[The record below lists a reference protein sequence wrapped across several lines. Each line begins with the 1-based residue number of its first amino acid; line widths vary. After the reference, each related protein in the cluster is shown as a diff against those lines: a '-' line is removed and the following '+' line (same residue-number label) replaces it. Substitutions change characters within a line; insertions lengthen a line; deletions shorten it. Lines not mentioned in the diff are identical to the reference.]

1 MPDAHHQ
8 TQPRP
13 RPLTRVVTNYAL
25 ALSKS
30 LTEGSGDHGDIKR
43 WNPDLGTIAGHE
55 FEGSSTAV
63 DGKPEPPSTM
73 HGRNSQAQP
82 EKMADT
88 DANPNN
94 RDEIGWRKFVKYFTP
109 SWFTV
114 TMGTGI
120 VSVLLNQFP
129 YKARWLYWLS
139 VIVFVLN
146 LALFVLFVGLTVLR
160 FVLWPCTRRIA
171 NKPTQALYLST
182 IPTTMSVLV
191 NMMVFVCV
199 PAWGEWVVYTAW
211 GLWMAD
217 AVMSLVCA
225 LWLPFLMIKRTD
237 ETPLSAYTALQLFPI
252 IATVVASASAAVVAN
267 VLPRPEQALAT
278 LIMGY
283 VLWGLGLPSA
293 LFIMVVYFQR
303 LAIHK
308 LPPREVIVSCF
319 MPIGPLGMGGFAIA
333 KLGNVAMRIFP
344 LTKTIHPLAGDLAYN
359 LGILLCLVMWGFTLL
374 WLFLAVASIH
384 HCKHFP
390 FNMGWWGFTFP
401 IGTFALSSNALAQE
415 IPSRFFR
422 VIESITSVC
431 VFVLWIV
438 VVSATLRDLITG
450 GKKLFNAPPSLP
462 STDNQ
467 KLGKLDNVAGDKTV

>member
-1 MPDAHHQ
+1 
-8 TQPRP
+8 
-13 RPLTRVVTNYAL
+13 
-25 ALSKS
+25 
-30 LTEGSGDHGDIKR
+30 
-43 WNPDLGTIAGHE
+43 
-55 FEGSSTAV
+55 
-63 DGKPEPPSTM
+63 
-73 HGRNSQAQP
+73 
-82 EKMADT
+82 
-88 DANPNN
+88 
-94 RDEIGWRKFVKYFTP
+94 
-109 SWFTV
+109 
-114 TMGTGI
+114 MGTGI

-146 LALFVLFVGLTVLR
+146 LTLFVLFVGLSILR
-160 FVLWPCTRRIA
+160 FALWPRTRRITA

-182 IPTTMSVLV
+182 IPTTMSILI

-225 LWLPFLMIKRTD
+225 LWLPFLLIKRTD

-267 VLPRPEQALAT
+267 VIPHPEQALAT
-278 LIMGY
+278 LIIGY

-422 VIESITSVC
+422 VIGSITSVC

-450 GKKLFNAPPSLP
+450 GKKLFNAPPSV
-462 STDNQ
+462 THIDDRTME
-467 KLGKLDNVAGDKTV
+467 KLDNEAGHRSV

>member
-1 MPDAHHQ
+1 M
-8 TQPRP
+8 
-13 RPLTRVVTNYAL
+13 
-25 ALSKS
+25 
-30 LTEGSGDHGDIKR
+30 
-43 WNPDLGTIAGHE
+43 DLGPVI
-55 FEGSSTAV
+55 
-63 DGKPEPPSTM
+63 PPPSTI
-73 HGRNSQAQP
+73 HDRPPQAQP
-82 EKMADT
+82 KHMADA
-88 DANPNN
+88 DAHTVSND
-94 RDEIGWRKFVKYFTP
+94 RDETGWRKFVKYFTP

-120 VSVLLNQFP
+120 VSILLNQFP
-129 YKARWLYWLS
+129 YKARWLYCLS

-146 LALFVLFVGLTVLR
+146 FALFMLFVGLSILR
-160 FVLWPCTRRIA
+160 FAMWPCTRRITA

-182 IPTTMSVLV
+182 IPTTMSTLI

-217 AVMSLVCA
+217 AVMSLICA
-225 LWLPFLMIKRTD
+225 LWLPFLLIKRTN
-237 ETPLSAYTALQLFPI
+237 ETPLSGYTALQLFPI
-252 IATVVASASAAVVAN
+252 IATVVASASAGVVAN
-267 VLPRPEQALAT
+267 VIPRPEQALAT
-278 LIMGY
+278 VIVGY
-283 VLWGLGLPSA
+283 VLWGLGVPSA

-319 MPIGPLGMGGFAIA
+319 MPIGPLGMGGFAIS
-333 KLGNVAMRIFP
+333 KLGNVAMRIFA
-344 LTKTIHPLAGDLAYN
+344 LTKTIHPLAGDLAYS
-359 LGILLCLVMWGFTLL
+359 LGILLCLIMWGFTLL

-422 VIESITSVC
+422 VIGSITSVC
-431 VFVLWIV
+431 VLVLWIV

-450 GKKLFNAPPSLP
+450 GKNLLNAPPSLP
-462 STDNQ
+462 HIDSQ
-467 KLGKLDNVAGDKTV
+467 KLEELDNVAGDNKV